1 MLGLLSAALATVL
14 GAFAD
19 SGATKA
25 VVAAYLDIQAQLAG
39 DTMETVQARARTI
52 GEQAGQ
58 MGEPGAP
65 LAAASAELE
74 KAGDL
79 KAAREAFARLSD
91 AVIAAAKAGGW
102 TNVKDLK
109 LGYCPMVKRS
119 WLQASATVQNPY
131 YGKAMATCGE
141 LKAVQ

>member
-1 MLGLLSAALATVL
+1 MLGLMGAGLATGVRIS
-14 GAFAD
+14 AD
-19 SGATKA
+19 SGAMKT

-39 DTMETVQARARTI
+39 DMMETVKARARTI

-58 MGEPGAP
+58 MGEAGAP

-79 KAAREAFARLSD
+79 KAAREAFAGLSD

-119 WLQASATVQNPY
+119 WLQAAATVQNPY
-131 YGKAMATCGE
+131 YGRAMATCGE